1 MNTSISL
8 ISNKSGP
15 NFSFMHLV

>member
-8 ISNKSGP
+8 ISNNTGP